1 VWDQRRVA
9 GGPPELERAV
19 EAAEAKQAAA
29 VVADFRERRAALG

>member
-9 GGPPELERAV
+9 GGPPELDRAI

-29 VVADFRERRAALG
+29 VVAELRERIAAL